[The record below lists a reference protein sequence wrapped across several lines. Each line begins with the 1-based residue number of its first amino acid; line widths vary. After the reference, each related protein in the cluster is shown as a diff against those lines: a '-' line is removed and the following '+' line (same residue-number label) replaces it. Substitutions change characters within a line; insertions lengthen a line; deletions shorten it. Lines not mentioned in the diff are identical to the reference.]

1 MKKLLGWGITLTN
14 NETNDIKVIKFF
26 ENRGILLLS
35 FLASLIRAGLPLM
48 KNVLKHLAKSVL
60 PAVVSATNTAVQKNC
75 WIGDEINYK
84 RNNLLKIKD
93 GAYVIILDEYKSIR
107 THWIAL
113 YVNGNILWW
122 LQSWTYL

>member
-1 MKKLLGWGITLTN
+1 
-14 NETNDIKVIKFF
+14 
-26 ENRGILLLS
+26 
-35 FLASLIRAGLPLM
+35 M

-93 GAYVIILDEYKSIR
+93 GAYVIILDE
-107 THWIAL
+107 
-113 YVNGNILWW
+113 
-122 LQSWTYL
+122 

>member
-26 ENRGILLLS
+26 ENRGILLLN
-35 FLASLIRAGLPLM
+35 FLAPLIRAGLPLM
-48 KNVLKHLAKSVL
+48 KNVLKDLAKSVL
-60 PAVVSATNTAVQKNC
+60 LAVVSATNTAVQKKLLD
-75 WIGDEINYK
+75 WGW
-84 RNNLLKIKD
+84 NNLRKIKD
-93 GAYVIILDEYKSIR
+93 GAYVIILDEYQSIR

>member
-26 ENRGILLLS
+26 ENRGILLLN
-35 FLASLIRAGLPLM
+35 FLAPLIRAGLPLM
-48 KNVLKHLAKSVL
+48 KNVLKDLAKSVL
-60 PAVVSATNTAVQKNC
+60 LAVVSATNTAVQKKLLD
-75 WIGDEINYK
+75 W
-84 RNNLLKIKD
+84 RWNNLRKIKD
-93 GAYVIILDEYKSIR
+93 GAYVIILDEYQSIR

>member
-1 MKKLLGWGITLTN
+1 MKKLLVWGITLTN

-26 ENRGILLLS
+26 ENRGILLLN
-35 FLASLIRAGLPLM
+35 FLAPLIRAGLPLM
-48 KNVLKHLAKSVL
+48 KNVLKDLAKSVL
-60 PAVVSATNTAVQKNC
+60 LAVVSATNTAVQKKLLD
-75 WIGDEINYK
+75 WGW
-84 RNNLLKIKD
+84 NNLRKIKD
-93 GAYVIILDEYKSIR
+93 GAYVIILDEYQSIR

>member
-1 MKKLLGWGITLTN
+1 MKKLLVWGITLTN

-26 ENRGILLLS
+26 ENRGILLLN
-35 FLASLIRAGLPLM
+35 FLAPLIRAGLPLM
-48 KNVLKHLAKSVL
+48 KNVLKDLAKSVL
-60 PAVVSATNTAVQKNC
+60 PAVVSATNTAVKKKLLD
-75 WIGDEINYK
+75 WGW
-84 RNNLLKIKD
+84 NNLRKIKD
-93 GAYVIILDEYKSIR
+93 GAYVIILDEYQSIR

>member
-1 MKKLLGWGITLTN
+1 
-14 NETNDIKVIKFF
+14 
-26 ENRGILLLS
+26 
-35 FLASLIRAGLPLM
+35 M

-113 YVNGNILWW
+113 YVNGNILDGFKVEHICKKIKKFIGNKI
-122 LQSWTYL
+122 S